1 MKKQDWEMERQS
13 YEKTIREQKERIF
26 ALREK
31 LEAQEILAEKYLHK
45 QKAVGEAILSAEKMA
60 EDIIKE
66 ARAKADAII
75 LRAELAAG
83 KRNSEIAAYRAE
95 LAEIGNTCRKVL
107 EELESGSI
115 KIRKSA

>member
-60 EDIIKE
+60 EDI
-66 ARAKADAII
+66 
-75 LRAELAAG
+75 L
-83 KRNSEIAAYRAE
+83 
-95 LAEIGNTCRKVL
+95 
-107 EELESGSI
+107 I
-115 KIRKSA
+115 KIKGGEILCKREQMLKVKYF